1 MFFLVAHTLLLMLQW
16 WFFLKNWEIWPH
28 EPSHGKSQE
37 SIRGVVLGNDSHD
50 KQRHMFDNL
59 PWPPTLVLTWYFS
72 RWGHLGWEPPSSY
85 ASLYRDHPVCWRAWG
100 EKYLPG
106 SSRCSW
112 AMHFHPSSNPSQ
124 ATAAQL
130 SNCTPAACW
139 ELEFKSERGTSG
151 TSFI

>member
-1 MFFLVAHTLLLMLQW
+1 MFFLVAHTVLLMLQW
-16 WFFLKNWEIWPH
+16 GFFLKNWEIWPH

-85 ASLYRDHPVCWRAWG
+85 ASLYRDHPVGWRAWG
-100 EKYLPG
+100 EKT
-106 SSRCSW
+106 R
-112 AMHFHPSSNPSQ
+112 SQ
-124 ATAAQL
+124 AGMRSISLLVGGVLELCIFILHPTLSRPPLHSSVTAHLLPVLQ
-130 SNCTPAACW
+130 N
-139 ELEFKSERGTSG
+139 
-151 TSFI
+151 